1 MTGKVNTGSPKALGE
16 FLSEAQEMVESLN
29 RDVLKFDDN
38 LRRNLRDPD
47 LINSIFRSA
56 HSLKG
61 VSGMFGLQRMSDLSH
76 EMENLLDNL
85 RMGRI
90 ESSPELVTLLFDFI
104 EVLNQLIAEAGGG
117 PKVAKKILSDL
128 SERIKGFAPQEVKS
142 EQKSPLDDI
151 ELEQSVRSVLTE
163 YEEFRLIDCVRRG
176 VKLYKIHASF
186 HLIDFDESLGRLSES
201 IKTLGELIT
210 TLPSSQSSSTDDI
223 DFDLIVGSE
232 SPIEVLREKL
242 ESETVSVTAIKRK
255 GGTEN
260 AELPKPAASTRP
272 EKEAG
277 GEKEASTE
285 SPAPP
290 IPSAEAGESPSLRSI
305 SQTVRVDIGKLDNL
319 MSIVG
324 EMVLV
329 KTSLQSIA
337 ENLKIEL
344 GFTGPVAD
352 LQKQARNFER
362 KLNELQNGI
371 MEVRMVPLQQIF
383 EKLARMVRKLAMQFE
398 KQIELHISGADT
410 ELDKLIIEELAD
422 PLMHILRN
430 SVDHGIELP
439 EERIRAGKPP
449 VGNIELLAYQ
459 KGNHVVIEVRDDG
472 RGLDLE
478 KIKQV
483 AVRKGLVSAERLPE
497 MSRRDLY
504 NLLFLPGFSTS
515 EKVTEIS
522 GRGVGLDVVKT
533 NITRLSGMIDIESEF
548 GKGTALSITLPIT
561 LAIMRAL
568 IVKVSEQNYAIPLN
582 SVLEILRVPVSKLHT
597 IEKREV
603 IELRG
608 STLPLVRLADV
619 FELEKP
625 AVQEEE
631 NLYIVVVGLAE
642 NRLGLVVNYLL
653 GQQDIVIQPLS
664 RSLAKIPGIAGAT
677 SLTSQQTILVLDI
690 GGIVEDSLLRD

>member
-1 MTGKVNTGSPKALGE
+1 MTGKASSGSSRALGE

-38 LRRNLRDPD
+38 LRRKLRDPD

-90 ESSPELVTLLFDFI
+90 ESSPQLVTLLFDFI

-117 PKVAKKILSDL
+117 PKVAKKTLSDL

-142 EQKSPLDDI
+142 EQKSPLDEI

-176 VKLYKIHASF
+176 VNLYKIHASF

-201 IKTLGELIT
+201 IKALGELIT
-210 TLPSSQSSSTDDI
+210 TLPSSQSSSTDEI
-223 DFDLIVGSE
+223 DFDLIAGSE

-242 ESETVSVTAIKRK
+242 ESDTISVTAIKRK
-255 GGTEN
+255 GGTVQ
-260 AELPKPAASTRP
+260 AAPLPPAAPARP
-272 EKEAG
+272 DKEPEAEKA
-277 GEKEASTE
+277 AADE
-285 SPAPP
+285 SPPP
-290 IPSAEAGESPSLRSI
+290 RATAEAGESSSLRSI

-324 EMVLV
+324 ELVLV

-398 KQIELHISGADT
+398 KQIELHIGGADT

-439 EERIRAGKPP
+439 QERIRIGKPP
-449 VGNIELLAYQ
+449 AGNIDLLAYQ

-483 AVRKGLVSAERLPE
+483 ALRKGLVPAERIPE

-504 NLLFLPGFSTS
+504 NLLFLPGFSTAD
-515 EKVTEIS
+515 KVTEIS

-533 NITRLSGMIDIESEF
+533 NITRLSGMIDIESQS
-548 GKGTALSITLPIT
+548 GKGTTLSITLPIT

-582 SVLEILRVPVSKLHT
+582 SVLEILRVPVAKLHT

-619 FELEKP
+619 FELQKP
-625 AVQEEE
+625 AAQEED

-690 GGIVEDSLLRD
+690 GGIVEESLQRD